1 VSPPDSPHRRHPLDP
16 VPLKTFTDFDA
27 WGDAISGAS
36 LSLACDA
43 VETPRWTIGVAS
55 LGEVVLQV
63 AFEGGGNVCYGGNTH
78 EGLTL
83 FVPLSRAAEHVV
95 NGEPLDDESLLVIPT
110 GADFRIRVR
119 RRAHAWC
126 SIALP
131 PAASAAWQGPSVSG
145 RVAAPAGAVPR
156 LRRLVDEL
164 AVTLL
169 GRPADTAAH
178 ADAGKQ
184 LMTAAIACLPP
195 AAQSPAPR
203 GRPRLDRRAIVKQA
217 METLE
222 TAVTVPT
229 AADLAE
235 AIGVNGRTLQRT
247 FQESFGMP
255 PKQYLLLRTLHAVR
269 RSLRAAAWPDTTVA
283 DVLVRHGIWEF
294 GRFASRYRRHFGE
307 LPSETMRREPS

>member
-1 VSPPDSPHRRHPLDP
+1 MQ
-16 VPLKTFTDFDA
+16 TFTDFDA
-27 WGDAISGAS
+27 WGDAIKGAS
-36 LSLACDA
+36 LRLACDA
-43 VETPRWTIGVAS
+43 VEARCWTLGVAS
-55 LGEVVLQV
+55 LGQVMLQV

-95 NGEPLDDESLLVIPT
+95 NGEPLDDESVLAIPC

-131 PAASAAWQGPSVSG
+131 PGATEGWRGPAVSG
-145 RVAAPAGAVPR
+145 RVAAPVGAVPR
-156 LRRLVDEL
+156 LRRMVNEI
-164 AVTLL
+164 AATLL
-169 GRPADTAAH
+169 DRSVGTAAH
-178 ADAGKQ
+178 GQAGQ
-184 LMTAAIACLPP
+184 DLMAAAIACLPHV
-195 AAQSPAPR
+195 PAPGAIR
-203 GRPRLDRRAIVKQA
+203 GRPRLDRGAIVRRA

-222 TAVTVPT
+222 ASVTVPT

-235 AIGVNGRTLQRT
+235 TIGVNGRTLQRT

-255 PKQYLLLRTLHAVR
+255 PKQYLLLRSLHAVR
-269 RSLRAAAWPDTTVA
+269 CSLRTAAADDATVA

-294 GRFASRYRRHFGE
+294 GRFASRYRRQFGE
-307 LPSETMRREPS
+307 LPSETIRRER